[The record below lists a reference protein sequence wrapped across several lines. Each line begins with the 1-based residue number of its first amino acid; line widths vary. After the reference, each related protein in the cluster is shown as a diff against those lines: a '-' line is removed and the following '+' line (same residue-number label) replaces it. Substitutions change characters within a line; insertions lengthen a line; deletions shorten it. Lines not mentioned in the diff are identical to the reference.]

1 MRALRSDR
9 PVAFSRYRVCTRS
22 FQQLF
27 STMSGENQRG
37 RPRRHPACLELL
49 RVSRRGLARRP
60 SLAATLWIDESAE
73 GLICIEFCAEDQVA
87 TGSVRLPSSLI
98 KLAATAMERSPGD
111 LVGQVLGPDEIVLK
125 LALLLI
131 EDRDSGAKRG
141 PLYTESLSFAL
152 ATHLFWKYGEAPYL
166 HRPPPMPGGFL
177 RQVTDY
183 VEANLEK
190 DLSVQHLAALVGL
203 SATHFS
209 SLFRNATGV
218 SPHQFLIQKRVE
230 RARMLLVSSTD
241 SIAHVAIQVGFYDQS
256 HLTRQMRRVL
266 GICPGRLRRVEK
278 TFS

>member
-1 MRALRSDR
+1 
-9 PVAFSRYRVCTRS
+9 
-22 FQQLF
+22 
-27 STMSGENQRG
+27 MSGEYQRG
-37 RPRRHPACLELL
+37 RPRRHPACLEFL
-49 RVSRRGLARRP
+49 RVSRRGLADHRRQP
-60 SLAATLWIDESAE
+60 VAATLWIDESAE
-73 GLICIEFCAEDQVA
+73 GVICIEFCTGDQVA

-98 KLAATAMERSPGD
+98 KQAASAMERSAGD
-111 LVGQVLGPDEIVLK
+111 LVAQVLGPDEIVLK

-152 ATHLFWKYGEAPYL
+152 ATHLLWNYGEARNQ
-166 HRPPPMPGGFL
+166 HRPPPLPGGFL
-177 RQVTDY
+177 GQITDY

-209 SLFRNATGV
+209 NLFRKATGV
-218 SPHQFLIQKRVE
+218 SPHRFLIQKRVE
-230 RARMLLVSSTD
+230 RARRLLVSSTD